1 MTEPKSVL
9 GFAGGKGSDRH
20 YSAKL
25 PEALWKK
32 AHIYAMDHRIT
43 LNELIIRSLGKYVE
57 DTGEQEVKDL
67 RIP

>member
-1 MTEPKSVL
+1 MTEPRSVL
-9 GFAGGKGSDRH
+9 DFAGGKGSERH

-25 PEALWKK
+25 PEALWKR

-43 LNELIIRSLGKYVE
+43 LNELIMMSLEKYVDE
-57 DTGEQEVKDL
+57 TSEERTKDS

>member
-25 PEALWKK
+25 PETLWKK
-32 AHIYAMDHRIT
+32 AHNYAMDHRIT
-43 LNELIIRSLGKYVE
+43 LNELITRSLEKYVE
-57 DTGEQEVKDL
+57 DTGEQEVKDP
-67 RIP
+67 RVP

>member
-9 GFAGGKGSDRH
+9 GFAGGKGSERH

-43 LNELIIRSLGKYVE
+43 LNELIIRSLEKCVE
-57 DTGEQEVKDL
+57 ETGDQGVKDS

>member
-1 MTEPKSVL
+1 MTEPKSIL

-25 PEALWKK
+25 PETLWMK
-32 AHIYAMDHRIT
+32 AHIYAMKHRIT
-43 LNELIIRSLGKYVE
+43 LNELIIRSLEKYVE
-57 DTGEQEVKDL
+57 DTGEQEVKDS

>member
-9 GFAGGKGSDRH
+9 DFAGGKGSDRH

-25 PEALWKK
+25 PEVLWKK

-43 LNELIIRSLGKYVE
+43 LNELIIQSLEKYVE
-57 DTGEQEVKDL
+57 DTGEQEVKDP
-67 RIP
+67 RVP

>member
-9 GFAGGKGSDRH
+9 DFAGGKGSDRH

-43 LNELIIRSLGKYVE
+43 LNELIIQSLEKYVE
-57 DTGEQEVKDL
+57 DTGEQEVKDP
-67 RIP
+67 RVP

>member
-9 GFAGGKGSDRH
+9 DFAGGKGSDRH

-57 DTGEQEVKDL
+57 ETGEQEVKDS